1 MGNTTLIKNVRTEKQ
16 HNRKFVYL
24 SDILFARPFQTFF
37 IDIQSSPFYVW
48 KRRKTAGKCSSLSGL
63 RKVNVSIE

>member
-37 IDIQSSPFYVW
+37 KDI
-48 KRRKTAGKCSSLSGL
+48 
-63 RKVNVSIE
+63 